1 MVGLLLSA
9 AKNQATRMSR
19 EMQNAAAENSPLQRK
34 LLTPEGI
41 ALHLQLANAGERA
54 AAFLIDV
61 FIILLV
67 LVIFSLA
74 SLFASASATSEMIN
88 VVWLLGFFVLR
99 NFYFSFFEIGARA
112 ATPGKRLLGLRVTAR
127 NGGRLRANAIV
138 ARNAMRELEIFLP
151 LSFLFSAGAGGVD
164 GWLILLGLIWSGL
177 FLFFPMFN
185 RDRLRIGDFIAG
197 TWVIQIPK
205 IHLQSDV
212 SDSEIVDARFD
223 FTLEQISAYGIHELQ
238 ILERILRK
246 KEPKTLLAVA
256 ERIRNKI
263 NWTKRKD
270 ENDLDFLNSYY
281 SGLRKS
287 LESKLLFGVR
297 RKDKHHKV

>member
-1 MVGLLLSA
+1 M
-9 AKNQATRMSR
+9 NRQT
-19 EMQNAAAENSPLQRK
+19 ENLHLQRE

-41 ALHLQLANAGERA
+41 PLHLQLAGAGERA
-54 AAFLIDV
+54 AAFLIDA
-61 FIILLV
+61 FIIVLV
-67 LVIFSLA
+67 LIILSLA
-74 SLFASASATSEMIN
+74 SFFASLSTTPEIME

-127 NGGRLRANAIV
+127 NGGRLRANAVI

-151 LSFLFSAGAGGVD
+151 LSFLFASGASGVD

-205 IHLQSDV
+205 IKLQTDMSDHNV
-212 SDSEIVDARFD
+212 SGVGFD
-223 FTLEQISAYGIHELQ
+223 FNSKQLSAYGIHELQ
-238 ILERILRK
+238 VLEKVLRLK
-246 KEPKTLLAVA
+246 KPEAIASVA
-256 ERIRNKI
+256 ERIRTKI
-263 NWTKRKD
+263 KWIKQKK
-270 ENDLDFLNSYY
+270 ENDLDFLNAYY
-281 SGLRKS
+281 SGLRKT

-297 RKDKHHKV
+297 RKDKYHKV